1 MSIFAIIGS
10 IIFIIGYIGIATEHR
25 FHINKA
31 AWALFTGALLWVVVA
46 ASHMSFGYVS
56 EPHISTEHDSDP
68 IAVVVENTTKGAV
81 DVTPLTESHGMEEQL
96 LETGHEIFSLVV
108 FLLAAMSL
116 VEILISVGVFD
127 ALRAKMLQYRLTNR
141 KQFLIV
147 MATVFVLSA
156 LVDNLTATIIMIQIA
171 RKFFRGTNLV
181 VAAAGIVIAANA
193 GGAFSPIGD
202 VTTIMLWIAG
212 KFGAIEIISRAI
224 IPSIVIGVVAYF
236 MMRNKIDNEVSDDV
250 PQETAV
256 QKFTLGK
263 KIIIASA
270 GISFIMPVLF
280 KLIHLPPVLGILF
293 GLGFTWLLVDY
304 IEHNSK
310 SGESRLSAKIE
321 ALVQKT
327 DIASIKFFIGI
338 LLAVS
343 ALSALGVLDIISSYV
358 YGADQNETQIILG
371 NIALGMISSILD
383 NIPLTAIAI
392 DILQTENTSL
402 WVLLAI
408 CVGTGGSLLSI
419 GSAAGV
425 VAMGLVKELTF
436 KRYFQIAFVPALVS
450 FLCGVLVWYGQLQIL
465 GPLVVG

>member
-1 MSIFAIIGS
+1 MGTFAIIAS
-10 IIFIIGYIGIATEHR
+10 IIFAIGYIGIATEHR

-31 AWALFTGALLWVVVA
+31 AWALFTGSLLWAIVA
-46 ASHMSFGYVS
+46 ISHTVGVI
-56 EPHISTEHDSDP
+56 E
-68 IAVVVENTTKGAV
+68 
-81 DVTPLTESHGMEEQL
+81 MEEQL
-96 LETGHEIFSLVV
+96 LETGYEIFSLVV

-116 VEILISVGVFD
+116 VEILISVGIFD
-127 ALRAKMLQYRLTNR
+127 ALRTKMLQYQLTNR
-141 KQFLIV
+141 KQFLII

-156 LVDNLTATIIMIQIA
+156 IVDNLTATIIMIQIA
-171 RKFFRGTNLV
+171 RKFFSGKNLV

-212 KFGAIEIISRAI
+212 KFSAVEIITRAF
-224 IPSIVIGVVAYF
+224 IPSVVIGVVAYL
-236 MMRNKIDNEVSDDV
+236 MMRNKIDDQISDDV
-250 PQETAV
+250 PQEQAV
-256 QKFTLGK
+256 HTFSKGK
-263 KIIIASA
+263 KIIIGAA
-270 GISFIMPVLF
+270 AISFIMPVLF

-293 GLGFTWLLVDY
+293 GLGFTWLLVDL
-304 IEHNSK
+304 IEHNAKESK
-310 SGESRLSAKIE
+310 LSARIE
-321 ALVQKT
+321 SLIQKT

-343 ALSALGVLDIISSYV
+343 ALSSLGVLDVISGFV
-358 YGADQNETQIILG
+358 YGADQNESQIIIG
-371 NIALGMISSILD
+371 NIALGVISSILD

-450 FLCGVLVWYGQLQIL
+450 FLAGVAVWYGQLQLI
-465 GPLVVG
+465 GPLVG